1 LSIDLA
7 SACVSY
13 VKETYGHPGNNKF
26 YKLKVIESLRLK
38 VMALNN
44 LPDAIKYKVE
54 MTLVIN
60 QLLDT
65 VTQTKKDLSMSR
77 WIHMPQDS
85 EEYQYYKYLRGNYE
99 AYGYSKLGA
108 LTSDASEEGFNI
120 MMTHYKKASVI
131 CKLVGMKDKANNLD
145 TLISV
150 LTTEKQA
157 ANDGDASSSTEM
169 NSALEVMRNVY
180 KDKLHTH
187 GMDSEDTIRSGLLY
201 AKRLWGA
208 NNCIE
213 AERLVTKL
221 ATVSRRVHGPDHK
234 ITIDAVELLEQFR
247 ERFVKVFQVC
257 KDFQALRYEN
267 DGEICVIQGPITE
280 PRNTSDER
288 VHRIKS
294 YLIIPG
300 IGCPVIC
307 HGLVSASHLNG
318 ELGEVRNIKQDGTE
332 IRLGVNFE
340 KKGLESALV
349 KPENLRIVFE
359 LPELVNG

>member
-1 LSIDLA
+1 
-7 SACVSY
+7 
-13 VKETYGHPGNNKF
+13 
-26 YKLKVIESLRLK
+26 
-38 VMALNN
+38 MALNN

-120 MMTHYKKASVI
+120 MMTHYKKASAI

-213 AERLVTKL
+213 AED
-221 ATVSRRVHGPDHK
+221 SS
-234 ITIDAVELLEQFR
+234 Q
-247 ERFVKVFQVC
+247 
-257 KDFQALRYEN
+257 
-267 DGEICVIQGPITE
+267 
-280 PRNTSDER
+280 S
-288 VHRIKS
+288 
-294 YLIIPG
+294 
-300 IGCPVIC
+300 
-307 HGLVSASHLNG
+307 
-318 ELGEVRNIKQDGTE
+318 
-332 IRLGVNFE
+332 
-340 KKGLESALV
+340 
-349 KPENLRIVFE
+349 
-359 LPELVNG
+359 